1 MVLAPHFSLNG
12 IARYHFKVAGGHEL
26 ALQVD
31 SHYTGRQFFDLTNDP
46 IATEGGNAVTNASI
60 AFNEAGGHLS
70 ASVWARNLT
79 NRQYRLYAVPV
90 TSLGQEQQMYGPP
103 RWFGLSVG
111 YKW

>member
-79 NRQYRLYAVPV
+79 NRQYRPYAVPV